1 LFHGNLLFVSEELK
15 FPFFYGKINYLTI
28 FVFIID
34 VKNLK
39 IMAEIAENKEV
50 FFIDQIEEPKDIN
63 DIVFNLMVN
72 PNLAPVNYFNDFS
85 EEVFDVE
92 SVANGETDDAGI
104 FVSDNGQMMAMT
116 THAFHHHLETDP
128 KKATEILISRAARRM
143 ACYGVKPEAV
153 NAFLYHINIAHPN
166 GQFIASGAKKGLE
179 NASKKFGLKVSD
191 RKIRFD
197 YFSGH
202 GAVTPTII
210 ISMMGNV
217 VDKDK
222 IITHKLKKKGNNIF
236 VIGKSYDDINSSEYL
251 EFYHEIFDSALPVFD
266 IDMEV
271 QLDAV
276 MKQLIDKQL
285 ISSASPVGKGGLFFS
300 LLRAGMPSGL
310 GFDITTDAEIRRD
323 AFLFGESMGRLLV
336 GVPQEKEDDFVDFMQ
351 NTKLPF
357 FTLGHVTKGEIR
369 IDDESLGYIDKMIP
383 NVE

>member
-1 LFHGNLLFVSEELK
+1 
-15 FPFFYGKINYLTI
+15 
-28 FVFIID
+28 
-34 VKNLK
+34 
-39 IMAEIAENKEV
+39 
-50 FFIDQIEEPKDIN
+50 
-63 DIVFNLMVN
+63 
-72 PNLAPVNYFNDFS
+72 
-85 EEVFDVE
+85 
-92 SVANGETDDAGI
+92 
-104 FVSDNGQMMAMT
+104 
-116 THAFHHHLETDP
+116 
-128 KKATEILISRAARRM
+128 
-143 ACYGVKPEAV
+143 
-153 NAFLYHINIAHPN
+153 
-166 GQFIASGAKKGLE
+166 
-179 NASKKFGLKVSD
+179 
-191 RKIRFD
+191 
-197 YFSGH
+197 
-202 GAVTPTII
+202 
-210 ISMMGNV
+210 MMGNV